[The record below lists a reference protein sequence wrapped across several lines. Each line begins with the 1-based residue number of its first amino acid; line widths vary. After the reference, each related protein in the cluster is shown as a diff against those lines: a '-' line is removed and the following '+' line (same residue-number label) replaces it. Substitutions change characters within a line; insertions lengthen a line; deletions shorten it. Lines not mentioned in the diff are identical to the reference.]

1 MHEYTDQNL
10 VSPSGWVAHL
20 LLACDW
26 TEPPEMKL
34 YIFIIKQIIHIQS
47 VYVTGRAILLVFLFL
62 ILMLIIYK
70 EKSPAKANA

>member
-34 YIFIIKQIIHIQS
+34 YIFIIKQIIHIQN
-47 VYVTGRAILLVFLFL
+47 VYVT
-62 ILMLIIYK
+62 
-70 EKSPAKANA
+70 PATANA